1 MTIETLRKKATWELK
16 AMIKALSQPIS
27 SFLNTDEDNERL
39 ENAKKVLKERRNKQP
54 LATCKKHNA
63 TNISISIWQGTGDN
77 LQAKKST
84 KKAQAKAQATRGEKL
99 LTSSKRL

>member
-39 ENAKKVLKERRNKQP
+39 ENCKLVLNERRRKNEQK
-54 LATCKKHNA
+54 
-63 TNISISIWQGTGDN
+63 TN
-77 LQAKKST
+77 
-84 KKAQAKAQATRGEKL
+84 
-99 LTSSKRL
+99 